1 MLIIRLIKIN
11 QFMRGSQQL
20 KLFIGLLAHGITLQ
34 CLPAVAGPIQEKAT
48 NNFYGF
54 NASQNQSNWHESP
67 IASKAIDRLLIQ
79 NWTSLNDKSVIDW
92 SDQISSLALD
102 LVSSK
107 ISNYATKE
115 IQKYPYVLGAAIN
128 LDFKSEG
135 TTNIG
140 GDILFKITE
149 FGPKEDNSSRD
160 GLVFLHTKYTG
171 SISNDSTLN
180 AGLGLRHLIGEDMLA
195 GVNGYWDYRTTKYS
209 TAHSRFGLG
218 GELFWKTLSLTNNW
232 YIAGT
237 GTKTINT
244 NNTEYYER
252 VVPGWDF
259 ELGYRLPSNPNVA
272 FFARGFRWDYQE
284 RNDNTGI
291 QGKITYQV
299 TPHVRVDSWIS
310 NEIPANQTRPNGGL
324 DDDVVVG
331 LNFRLT
337 ANPVIYKANNIK
349 QMLQQEM
356 VKPVRRRYDVLLERW
371 AKTSSF
377 TNSIGG
383 K

>member
-1 MLIIRLIKIN
+1 
-11 QFMRGSQQL
+11 MRGSQQL

-48 NNFYGF
+48 NNFHEF
-54 NASQNQSNWHESP
+54 HSSHDRSFWHESQ
-67 IASKAIDRLLIQ
+67 IASKAIDQLLIQ

-92 SDQISSLALD
+92 SNQISNLALN
-102 LVSSK
+102 LASSK
-107 ISNYATKE
+107 ISDYATKTIE
-115 IQKYPYVLGAAIN
+115 KYPYVLGAAIN
-128 LDFKSEG
+128 FDIRSEG

-140 GDILFKITE
+140 GDILFKIAD
-149 FGPKEDNSSRD
+149 FGLKEDKTRD

-180 AGLGLRHLIGEDMLA
+180 AGLGFRHLIGDDLLA
-195 GVNGYWDYRTTKYS
+195 GVNGYWDYRTTNYS

-259 ELGYRLPSNPNVA
+259 EIGYRLPSNPNVA

-291 QGKITYQV
+291 QGKVTYQM
-299 TPHVRVDSWIS
+299 TPHVRVASWIS
-310 NEIPANQTRPNGGL
+310 NEIPANHTQPNGGL

-331 LNFRLT
+331 FNFTLT

-377 TNSIGG
+377 SNSVGG
-383 K
+383 Q

>member
-1 MLIIRLIKIN
+1 
-11 QFMRGSQQL
+11 MRGSLKL
-20 KLFIGLLAHGITLQ
+20 KLFIGLLAQGILLQ
-34 CLPAVAGPIQEKAT
+34 CLPAVAEPIQKKAT
-48 NNFYGF
+48 NNFHEF
-54 NASQNQSNWHESP
+54 HASHSQGIWLESP
-67 IASKAIDRLLIQ
+67 IASKVIDQLLIQ
-79 NWTSLNDKSVIDW
+79 NWTSLNNKSVIDW
-92 SDQISSLALD
+92 SNQISNLALN
-102 LVSSK
+102 LASSK
-107 ISNYATKE
+107 ISDYATKT
-115 IQKYPYVLGAAIN
+115 IGKYPYVLNAAIN
-128 LDFKSEG
+128 FDVRSEG

-140 GDILFKITE
+140 GDILFKIKD
-149 FGPKEDNSSRD
+149 FGSKEDNSRE

-180 AGLGLRHLIGEDMLA
+180 AGLGFRHLIGEDLLA
-195 GVNGYWDYRTTKYS
+195 GVNGYWDYRTTNYS

-310 NEIPANQTRPNGGL
+310 NEIPANQTQPNGGL

-356 VKPVRRRYDVLLERW
+356 VMPVRRRYDVLLERW

-377 TNSIGG
+377 TNSVGG